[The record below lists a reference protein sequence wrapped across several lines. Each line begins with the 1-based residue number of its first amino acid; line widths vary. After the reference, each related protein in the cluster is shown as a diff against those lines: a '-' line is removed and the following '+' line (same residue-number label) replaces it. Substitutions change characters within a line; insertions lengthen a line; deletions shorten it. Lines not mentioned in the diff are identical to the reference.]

1 MEKGIRPFL
10 SFPEHDL
17 KSIQD
22 IPTNFATHI
31 KRVAVMCILIFSEFY
46 QNLKKYY

>member
-1 MEKGIRPFL
+1 METGIWPFL
-10 SFPEHDL
+10 SFPVHDL

-31 KRVAVMCILIFSEFY
+31 KQVSLMCLLVFSD
-46 QNLKKYY
+46 LKKYD